1 MTPLING
8 VGFLVMLLGFAVLA
22 RAMLSWFPIDRNGP
36 VVQALNAVTD
46 PILEPLRRVIPP
58 IGMID
63 ISPMIAMFALIYV
76 GQALM
81 AYNA

>member
-8 VGFLVMLLGFAVLA
+8 VGFLVMLLGFAVFA
-22 RAMLSWFPIDRNGP
+22 RAMLSWFPVDRNGP
-36 VVQALNAVTD
+36 VVQALSAVTD